1 MWRALVSLFLPGEGV
16 HNLYDRNLILRAQEQ
31 EEAKEED
38 EYERDHHPE
47 HFLEHRL
54 FFSVSTLCEQCTD
67 HGQNHRVSVKWCSTC
82 NYSFWCSAFFLR

>member
-1 MWRALVSLFLPGEGV
+1 MDGDFMFLTIQRHLDSCVCHRAPMRRALASLFLPGEGV

-54 FFSVSTLCEQCTD
+54 FLFSFNTV
-67 HGQNHRVSVKWCSTC
+67 
-82 NYSFWCSAFFLR
+82 